1 MKRGCEQSM
10 DFLDDFVVGSQ
21 SDEFIP
27 EHFEDDAWIE
37 WEEYCASLVE
47 IEEDGFITPIEY
59 LD

>member
-1 MKRGCEQSM
+1 M

-27 EHFEDDAWIE
+27 EHFEDDE
-37 WEEYCASLVE
+37 WEEYCTSLAE

>member
-1 MKRGCEQSM
+1 M
-10 DFLDDFVVGSQ
+10 DFLDDFVVGPQ

-27 EHFEDDAWIE
+27 ERFEDDAWAE
-37 WEEYCASLVE
+37 WEQYCTSLAE